1 MDAVKLK
8 AEPILLEKLVKPG
21 SCNTTV
27 SVKYHIHK
35 DFSFLTFPSRR
46 LFAIGYNTSHIDVYE
61 IDQLGELYHKE
72 ELKVDKIK
80 AKNVRLVPISSSK
93 FMVLVEI
100 GMEIKHVIVYD
111 IDKLEEPPK

>member
-1 MDAVKLK
+1 MV
-8 AEPILLEKLVKPG
+8 
-21 SCNTTV
+21 N
-27 SVKYHIHK
+27 
-35 DFSFLTFPSRR
+35 
-46 LFAIGYNTSHIDVYE
+46 
-61 IDQLGELYHKE
+61 
-72 ELKVDKIK
+72 KIK